1 MHGENTLKAR
11 NLWAEQE
18 DHVLRREV
26 VKQGMPCSKLLLEPI
41 TQDLQG
47 ESPSFSGSTA
57 SRLGKPIDWRA
68 IADKLPGRSNK
79 GT

>member
-26 VKQGMPCSKLLLEPI
+26 VKQGMSCNENVATLEPI
-41 TQDLQG
+41 TQG
-47 ESPSFSGSTA
+47 
-57 SRLGKPIDWRA
+57 
-68 IADKLPGRSNK
+68 
-79 GT
+79 